1 MPTCAA
7 IKRQIA
13 RLQAQAEELRRAEV
27 DNVIVGIRR
36 SFED

>member
-1 MPTCAA
+1 MSTYAD

-13 RLQAQAEELRRAEV
+13 RLQAQSEELRRAEV

-36 SFED
+36 CFED